1 MKPFIEDIEKFTSE
15 KFPDLKIQ
23 KGALYIVSTP
33 IGNMEDIS
41 FRALFILKNS
51 DIIAAEDTRVTNNLL
66 KHYGIQKR
74 VISYYSRVEN
84 SKINFIISELKENKA
99 VALVSDAGTPCVSDP
114 GIYLFQD
121 V

>member
-1 MKPFIEDIEKFTSE
+1 MNLKVEDIEIFTNE

-41 FRALFILKNS
+41 FRALFILRNT

-66 KHYGIQKR
+66 KHYNIQKR
-74 VISYYSRVEN
+74 IISYYSRVEN
-84 SKINFIISELKENKA
+84 TKIDFIISEH
-99 VALVSDAGTPCVSDP
+99 S
-114 GIYLFQD
+114 
-121 V
+121 